1 MEEVKELIINPII
14 TYLFVGL
21 ATIISSGVSIGV
33 GWIIKTLKKQ
43 GQSID
48 VLTQNVCA
56 LVQINQTQTSNISS
70 MLPVSRNTIK
80 AVRSACYS
88 QEETMGKS
96 IEQAK
101 KSLQKAFGFINAAE
115 DELTRQSDANAT
127 IAMSTKIKAGI

>member
-1 MEEVKELIINPII
+1 MEEVKELIVNPTIQFI
-14 TYLFVGL
+14 FLGIVSL
-21 ATIISSGVSIGV
+21 AGTGISAGVLYIV
-33 GWIIKTLKKQ
+33 KTLRKQ
-43 GQSID
+43 GNSID
-48 VLTQNVCA
+48 LLTQNVCA

>member
-14 TYLFVGL
+14 TYLFIGL

-48 VLTQNVCA
+48 VLTQNLCA
-56 LVQINQTQTSNISS
+56 LVEINATQTSNISS

-88 QEETMGKS
+88 QEETMSKS

-101 KSLQKAFGFINAAE
+101 KSLQKAFCFINAAE

-127 IAMSTKIKAGI
+127 IAMSTKLKAGT